1 VDTVLYRLLHRRDS
15 RHAVAV
21 ESGALDAE
29 AALNSYLPKGCT
41 ATIPGLLILWL
52 LTQRGA
58 FTEIKKE
65 HLNENS
71 S

>member
-1 VDTVLYRLLHRRDS
+1 
-15 RHAVAV
+15 
-21 ESGALDAE
+21 
-29 AALNSYLPKGCT
+29 LNSYLPKGC
-41 ATIPGLLILWL
+41 AAAIPGLLILWL

-58 FTEIKKE
+58 FTEIEKKE

>member
-1 VDTVLYRLLHRRDS
+1 
-15 RHAVAV
+15 
-21 ESGALDAE
+21 
-29 AALNSYLPKGCT
+29 LNSYLPKGCA

-58 FTEIKKE
+58 VTEIEKKE